1 MNSLFRAFSLDRYG
15 IMIFMVWFIGAICVV
30 QVLTLTILWFFS
42 RGLINRITSYEEV
55 INDLFKQEGDKPS
68 KFASL
73 VDSIS
78 AVLASR
84 LITSFKA
91 NIRGSAGGEASA
103 ESKAEQ
109 AQLLATN
116 PLLGL
121 FGGGKLGKSPLALGL
136 LSLLGS
142 KLGTSQNNNG
152 SMSTVAP
159 KFKL

>member
-1 MNSLFRAFSLDRYG
+1 ML
-15 IMIFMVWFIGAICVV
+15 FMVWLIGAICVV
-30 QVLTLTILWFFS
+30 QVLALTILWFFC
-42 RGLINRITSYEEV
+42 RGLINRITSYEGV

-68 KFASL
+68 KFADL

-103 ESKAEQ
+103 EAKAEQ

-142 KLGTSQNNNG
+142 KLGSGPGQNNNG
-152 SMSTVAP
+152 SMTVAP